1 MFPKTIIPESHPNI
15 VLVKISSSDYVAFE
29 VIDAS
34 NMTHE
39 EEVLWK
45 QNNVNYAV
53 TEPLSK
59 YFSLKVDEIILKNP
73 TDITLEMK
81 KKTQEDQGEVF
92 DLTHIPGSQRTIAC
106 LWGFV

>member
-15 VLVKISSSDYVAFE
+15 VLVQISASDYVAFE

-53 TEPLSK
+53 IEPLSK
-59 YFSLKVDEIILKNP
+59 YFLLKVYEITLKNP
-73 TDITLEMK
+73 PESDEELRAFMSKYMLIAADYWHDHYTTLN
-81 KKTQEDQGEVF
+81 
-92 DLTHIPGSQRTIAC
+92 S
-106 LWGFV
+106 